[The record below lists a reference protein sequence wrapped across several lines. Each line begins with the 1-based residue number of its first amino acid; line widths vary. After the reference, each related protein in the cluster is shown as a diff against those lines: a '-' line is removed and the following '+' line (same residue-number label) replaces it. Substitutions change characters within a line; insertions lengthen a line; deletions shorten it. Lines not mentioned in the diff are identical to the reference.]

1 MTQLGYT
8 LASEE
13 HGPAELVTYAQ
24 RAERVGFDFLSASDH
39 YHPWTA
45 EQGNAP
51 FVWNVLG
58 AVAAATDG
66 IDLGVGVTCP
76 TMRIHPAIIAQ
87 AAATTQ
93 VMSTG
98 EFYFGVGTGENLNE
112 HVLGDRWPEHG
123 VRLDMLEEAV
133 DIMRSLWDGGQ
144 QSHHG
149 EHFTV
154 ENARLF
160 TLPDS
165 SPPVIASAFGEI
177 AARSV
182 ADWADGF
189 WTVGPQGELLDA
201 YREAGGEGPAFAQ
214 LSVCYAETEAEAVDT
229 AIEQWPNT
237 LLPGELAQELPTPAH
252 VEQACQLVDR
262 EDMREAPLLTD
273 PEPEAHIELIQ
284 ETFDQGFDHVY
295 VHQVGPDQAALFDCY
310 ESAVLPSF

>member
-1 MTQLGYT
+1 MTHLGYT
-8 LASEE
+8 LSSEE
-13 HGPAELVTYAQ
+13 HGPTELVEYAQ
-24 RAERVGFDFLSASDH
+24 RAEGVGFDFLSVSDH

-45 EQGNAP
+45 QQGNAP

-58 AVAAATDG
+58 GVAAATEG
-66 IDLGVGVTCP
+66 IDVGVGVTCP
-76 TMRIHPAIIAQ
+76 TMRIHPAIVAQ

-93 VMSTG
+93 AMLPG

-112 HVLGDRWPEHG
+112 HIIGEQWPEHG

-133 DIMRSLWDGGQ
+133 DVIRSLWAGGQ

-149 EHFTV
+149 EHYTV

-165 SPPVIASAFGEI
+165 PPPVVASAFGEHT
-177 AARSV
+177 ARAV

-214 LSVCYAETEAEAVDT
+214 LSVCYAETEAEAVET
-229 AIEQWPNT
+229 AIRNWPNT
-237 LLPGELAQELPTPAH
+237 LLPGELPQELPTPQH
-252 VEQACQLVDR
+252 FEQACQLVDA
-262 EDMREAPLLTD
+262 EDMRDAPLLTD
-273 PEPEAHIELIQ
+273 PDPDAHIELLQ
-284 ETFDQGFDHVY
+284 EAFDQGFDHVY
-295 VHQVGPDQAALFDCY
+295 VHQVGPDQDLFFERY
-310 ESAVLPSF
+310 ESEILPSL